1 MRSTRSGRLPQNT
14 ERGLMNK
21 RRRYSNA
28 TGRVAEVR
36 FARAARNE
44 GLLVGYAREEDD
56 RHKHIDYWLAM
67 NRDGKR
73 WGVDV
78 KGNNLPDEIWVEF
91 KNVNG
96 DPGWLYGGATIIA
109 FDMPEEGGFSIVDRD
124 ELAFF
129 CEKHVRNENVD
140 DKKYAYLKKYTRKG
154 RQDVI
159 TMLKLHDIKAL
170 MSYRVW
176 EYDQRY

>member
-1 MRSTRSGRLPQNT
+1 
-14 ERGLMNK
+14 MNNS

-36 FARAARNE
+36 FIRSARKK
-44 GLLVGYAREEDD
+44 GLLVNKSSHTEDIHD
-56 RHKHIDYWLAM
+56 HVDYWLAM
-67 NRDGKR
+67 SSNGNR

-78 KGNNLPDEIWVEF
+78 KGNNLPDEIWCEF
-91 KNVNG
+91 KNVQG
-96 DPGWLYGGATIIA
+96 KPGWMYGGATIIA
-109 FDMPEEGGFSIVDRD
+109 FDMPEEGGFAIVDRE

-129 CEKHVRNENVD
+129 CEKHVSNEVVT
-140 DKKYAYLKKYTRKG
+140 DKRQAYLKKYTRKD

-159 TMLKLHDIKAL
+159 TILKLHDLKSL

-176 EYDQRY
+176 DYDQRY

>member
-1 MRSTRSGRLPQNT
+1 
-14 ERGLMNK
+14 MNNS

-36 FARAARNE
+36 FIRSARKK
-44 GLLVGYAREEDD
+44 GLLVNKSSHTEDI
-56 RHKHIDYWLAM
+56 HEHVDYWLAM
-67 NRDGKR
+67 SSNGNR

-78 KGNNLPDEIWVEF
+78 KGNNLPDEIWCEF
-91 KNVNG
+91 KNVQG
-96 DPGWLYGGATIIA
+96 KPGWMYGGATIIA
-109 FDMPEEGGFSIVDRD
+109 FDMPEEGGFAIVDRE

-129 CEKHVRNENVD
+129 CEKHVSSEVVT
-140 DKKYAYLKKYTRKG
+140 DKRQAYLKKYTRKD

-159 TMLKLHDIKAL
+159 TILKLHDLKSL

-176 EYDQRY
+176 EYDKAY

>member
-1 MRSTRSGRLPQNT
+1 
-14 ERGLMNK
+14 MNNS

-36 FARAARNE
+36 FIRSARKK
-44 GLLVGYAREEDD
+44 GLLVNKSSHTEDIHD
-56 RHKHIDYWLAM
+56 HIDYWLAM
-67 NRDGKR
+67 SSNGNR

-78 KGNNLPDEIWVEF
+78 KGNNLPDEIWCEF
-91 KNVNG
+91 KNVQG
-96 DPGWLYGGATIIA
+96 KPGWMYGGATIIA
-109 FDMPEEGGFSIVDRD
+109 FDMPEEGGFAIVDRE

-129 CEKHVRNENVD
+129 CEKHVSNEVVT
-140 DKKYAYLKKYTRKG
+140 DKRQAYLKKYTRKD

-159 TMLKLHDIKAL
+159 TILKLHDLKSL

-176 EYDQRY
+176 EYDKAY